1 MNAIVN
7 KIKNLSIWQSDV
19 INLYGFSFLFG
30 MLGALIIFMLVHC
43 MEKPNHKLGTVNIT
57 GIVDHFIKIE
67 SEKSISPDTLKKEV
81 KQFGVALD
89 QELHA
94 FSKEN
99 SIVLMPSEAVIAG
112 TPDYTSTVSERL
124 QGWFK

>member
-7 KIKNLSIWQSDV
+7 KIKNLSIWQSEEV
-19 INLYGFSFLFG
+19 SLYGFSLLFG
-30 MLGALIIFMLVHC
+30 MLGALMIFLVLHC
-43 MEKPNHKLGTVNIT
+43 MEKPNTKLATVNIT
-57 GIVDHFIKIE
+57 GIVDRFIKVE
-67 SEKSISPDTLKKEV
+67 SEKVSSPDTLKKEV

-89 QELHA
+89 KELRI

-99 SIVLMPSEAVIAG
+99 GIVLMPSEAVIAG
-112 TPDYTSTVSERL
+112 TPDYTSAVAERL